1 MSAELL
7 ASVLAIVMSLAFS
20 YIPGLSD
27 WYTAL
32 DRKYKQVV
40 MGVGL
45 VVIAFSVFG
54 LACAGFGAQF
64 GIDLAC
70 TQDGAI
76 ALLKLLIDALI
87 VNQGTYLLTRK

>member
-27 WYTAL
+27 WYAAL

-76 ALLKLLIDALI
+76 ALLELLIDALI

>member
-7 ASVLAIVMSLAFS
+7 ASVLAIVMSLGFS
-20 YIPGLSD
+20 YIPGLND
-27 WYTAL
+27 WYSAL
-32 DRKYKQVV
+32 DRKYKQLV
-40 MGVGL
+40 MGAGL

-54 LACAGFGAQF
+54 LSCAGLGAQF

-70 TQDGAI
+70 SQDGAI

>member
-1 MSAELL
+1 MSADLL

-20 YIPGLSD
+20 YVPGLND
-27 WYTAL
+27 WYAAL
-32 DRKYKQVV
+32 DRKYKQLV
-40 MGVGL
+40 MGAGL
-45 VVIAFSVFG
+45 LVIAASVFG
-54 LACAGFGAQF
+54 LSCAGLGSQF

-70 TQDGAI
+70 SQDGAI